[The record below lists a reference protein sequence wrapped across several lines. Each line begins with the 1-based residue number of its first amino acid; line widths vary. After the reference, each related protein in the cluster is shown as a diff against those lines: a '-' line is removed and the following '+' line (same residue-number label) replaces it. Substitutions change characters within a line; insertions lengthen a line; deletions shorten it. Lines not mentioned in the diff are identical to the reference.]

1 MCDTSKVNDMLG
13 GGGVAAATFS
23 ASRSVPTISAVK
35 LRHERDKYYLIDIR
49 EAEEIA
55 AHPLSPKSKREDDD
69 DDDDDHH
76 HTNTK
81 GDDNKS
87 DEDDGKDVAAAAGDI
102 IVADVEVPMG
112 KLLAAGV
119 AEEWIDKQ
127 GIVLVC
133 NTGYRA
139 AITAREL
146 AATGNSATAASSKV
160 MALQNG
166 ILGLR
171 NPAAT
176 VPDMV
181 VVLGTKSNA
190 EKITL
195 ALSAAAA
202 AAKDGE
208 TVVLALM
215 GDGVCTFLRKG
226 NNKELAV
233 PQQSYRIEETFIGE
247 PFQPCKTLMN
257 KFISSGNGVILACTS
272 CIKHRGIDFGS
283 DLLDC
288 VSPMQM
294 PDLIRMLGQAKK
306 SMQFM

>member
-13 GGGVAAATFS
+13 GGGVAAASFS
-23 ASRSVPTISAVK
+23 ASRAVPTISAVK

-55 AHPLSPKSKREDDD
+55 SHPLSPKSDSIHGAAAAAGETKNNNDNNDSNTEEDALAA
-69 DDDDDHH
+69 
-76 HTNTK
+76 TAA
-81 GDDNKS
+81 
-87 DEDDGKDVAAAAGDI
+87 AAAAGDI

-119 AEEWIDKQ
+119 AEEWIDKD

-146 AATGNSATAASSKV
+146 AATMPPGVASKV

-195 ALSAAAA
+195 ALSAAAS

-233 PQQSYRIEETFIGE
+233 PPESYRIEETFIGE
-247 PFQPCKTLMN
+247 PFQPCRALMN

-294 PDLIRMLGQAKK
+294 PDLVRMLGQAKK
-306 SMQFM
+306 SLQFM

>member
-13 GGGVAAATFS
+13 GGGVAAATAS
-23 ASRSVPTISAVK
+23 AASRVPTIAAVK
-35 LRHERDKYYLIDIR
+35 LHHERDKYYLIDIR

-55 AHPLSPKSKREDDD
+55 EHPLSPKMNDPSG
-69 DDDDDHH
+69 
-76 HTNTK
+76 
-81 GDDNKS
+81 GDDTKS
-87 DEDDGKDVAAAAGDI
+87 DDGTEDTTVTAGDI

-146 AATGNSATAASSKV
+146 AATMPPRVASKV

-171 NPAAT
+171 SPAAT

-181 VVLGTKSNA
+181 VVLATKSNA

-202 AAKDGE
+202 AAKEGD
-208 TVVLALM
+208 TVVLALI
-215 GDGVCTFLRKG
+215 GGGVCTFLRKG

-247 PFQPCKTLMN
+247 PFQPCRALMN

-294 PDLIRMLGQAKK
+294 PDLVRMLGQAKK
-306 SMQFM
+306 SLQFM